1 MKKIFFGIVFVI
13 LSGCMGMPENITP
26 VEDFIL
32 EKYLG
37 KWYEIARMDHSF
49 ERGLDN
55 VTAFYSIREQGGI
68 SVKNRGYSADKKSWR
83 EAEGKAYFA
92 GNNNEG
98 YLRVSFF
105 GPFYSSYVIFELDE
119 ENYQYAFVS
128 GYNNSYLWLLSRT
141 PTVDERTISRF
152 IEKAR
157 NNGFDTDKLIF
168 VKHDNKQKNDIQNR

>member
-49 ERGLDN
+49 ERGLNN

-68 SVKNRGYSADKKSWR
+68 SVKNRGYSADAKSWR

-98 YLRVSFF
+98 AAGTLPHIAILFILL
-105 GPFYSSYVIFELDE
+105 PP
-119 ENYQYAFVS
+119 AFV
-128 GYNNSYLWLLSRT
+128 NE
-141 PTVDERTISRF
+141 PPKIKVD
-152 IEKAR
+152 
-157 NNGFDTDKLIF
+157 
-168 VKHDNKQKNDIQNR
+168 